1 MTEQM
6 DVPVITNQYTVRQ
19 AVIKAVMS
27 GVNVIYDPEDI
38 DEAFFALRQAVM
50 FNEID
55 EKQINQ
61 AVLRILQS
69 KIMRGIYAIDD
80 K

>member
-1 MTEQM
+1 
-6 DVPVITNQYTVRQ
+6 
-19 AVIKAVMS
+19 MS